1 METIV
6 AALIAAGA
14 SLLVCLVSNH
24 YQAEKIQTLLQ
35 FRMDILERK
44 QDTYNNVIARVYKL
58 EQDTAVQEEK
68 ISALSDAVDELKS

>member
-14 SLLVCLVSNH
+14 SLIVCLVTNH
-24 YQAEKIQTLLQ
+24 YQSEKIQALLQ
-35 FRMDILERK
+35 YRMDILERK